1 MELEQPDKSFE
12 VPPDARPRIPEPPPV
27 SLIAV
32 ADVSLPSVCGMER
45 ELDAF
50 YVGLLRFERDL
61 DVEQITY
68 RAENFRLRF
77 GLCERRPNREGVR
90 PVGIAIEN
98 FTEITSKL
106 IEEQIEYTLQ
116 RGLTPGEHSVL
127 LRDPAGN
134 WIELFDRG
142 LASGF

>member
-1 MELEQPDKSFE
+1 MELEQTEKPFD
-12 VPPDARPRIPEPPPV
+12 VPPDRRPHIPEPPPV
-27 SLIAV
+27 SLVTV
-32 ADVSLPSVCGMER
+32 ADVLLPSIAGLER

-50 YVGLLRFERDL
+50 YVGLLRFERDA
-61 DVEQITY
+61 DVESIIY

-77 GLCERRPNREGVR
+77 EIFERLPEREGLR

-98 FTEITSKL
+98 FAEIASKL
-106 IEEQIEYTLQ
+106 NELEMEFTLQ
-116 RGLTPGEHSVL
+116 RGLTPGQDAVL

-142 LASGF
+142 LANGF

>member
-1 MELEQPDKSFE
+1 MELEETDKSFE
-12 VPPDARPRIPEPPPV
+12 VPPDKRPHIPEPPPV

-32 ADVSLPSVCGMER
+32 ADVVLPSVAGLER

-50 YVGLLRFERDL
+50 YVKLLRFERDAE
-61 DVEQITY
+61 VEVIVY

-77 GLCERRPNREGVR
+77 ELFERLPERDGVR
-90 PVGIAIEN
+90 PVGIALES
-98 FTEITSKL
+98 FREFPSKL
-106 IEEQIEYTLQ
+106 TELDIEFTLQ
-116 RGLTPGEHSVL
+116 RGLTPGQDTLL